1 MEDNIWWHFQDWKS
15 KYYSK
20 KSLAPFCLLRD
31 DLQIFEKNF
40 RRHKYKIQ
48 HDTKYSA
55 WNMKGQVAKN
65 QVHLHAL
72 HCTLSWP
79 IATQLCGQAISFFKD
94 HEMPNLPILQEI
106 TIFWSW
112 YFMLSIYSD
121 LIMKKMPARSL
132 LKLWIELTHK

>member
-121 LIMKKMPARSL
+121 LILKEMPARSL
-132 LKLWIELTHK
+132 LKVWIELTHK